1 MLTIHKLGGF
11 RRVVYLHDVIVVGGG
26 PAGNIAAL
34 RLAKLG
40 HDVAVLDWRR
50 DLGDKLCTGI
60 IGKECFVR
68 FTPDDRDVLSEAR
81 SATIVA
87 PSGKTHQVAKDEA
100 QAYIVDRISF
110 VASIAGKAAHAGA
123 VYRLGER
130 VVSVGRS
137 PHGVEVSTKGD
148 SGTRQYQAKVALV
161 ASGFGSLLP
170 GMVGLANGAVND
182 HLSAVQAVV
191 ETDCL
196 SEPQVYLGQAVAP
209 GSFGWL
215 VPINGSAALAGVVTR
230 QRHTGHLDGFMDT
243 LEKDGIVRSVIQ
255 KPRRWG
261 IPVKPLP
268 RTYADRVL
276 VAGDAAG
283 LAKPTTGGGIY
294 YALLSGEIAAETL
307 DGALIDDD
315 VSERRLKAYESA
327 WKSVLGN
334 EIRIGYYARLIY
346 EALGDP
352 QIERLLDELL
362 ETGIQRDLLN
372 SEDFSF
378 DWHGRI
384 VLKAINHTVL
394 GALLRSFGPAVGSVL
409 AGLVRARAT

>member
-1 MLTIHKLGGF
+1 M
-11 RRVVYLHDVIVVGGG
+11 HDVIVVGGG

-60 IGKECFVR
+60 IGKECFER

-87 PSGKTHQVAKDEA
+87 PSGKAHQVAKDEA

-110 VASIAGKAAHAGA
+110 VASIADKAAEAGA
-123 VYRLGER
+123 IYRLGER
-130 VVSVGRS
+130 VVDVRCSLN
-137 PHGVEVSTKGD
+137 GVDVSTKGD
-148 SGTRQYQAKVALV
+148 SGSRRYEAKVALI

-170 GMVGLANGAVND
+170 GMVGLANGAASGHVG
-182 HLSAVQAVV
+182 AAQAIV
-191 ETDCL
+191 EADGL

-230 QRHTGHLDGFMDT
+230 QRLNGHLDNFIDV
-243 LEKDGIVRSVIQ
+243 LEKNGVVRSVIQ
-255 KPRRWG
+255 EPRRWG
-261 IPVKPLP
+261 IPVRPLP
-268 RTYADRVL
+268 KTYAGRVL

-283 LAKPTTGGGIY
+283 LAKPTTVGGIY

-307 DGALIDDD
+307 HGALIEDN

-327 WKSVLGN
+327 WKGVLGN

-362 ETGIQRDLLN
+362 DTGTQRDLLN

-378 DWHGRI
+378 DWHGRM
-384 VLKAINHTVL
+384 VLKAINHRVL
-394 GALLRSFGPAVGSVL
+394 GTLLRSFGPAVGSVL